1 MKLELKG
8 RDTELVLAVM
18 EAYIRGVTLNLTDAG
33 KKRLAHIEAKQIDKF
48 FGYDIYKERTKD
60 NLEAL
65 NGKEETETLPNS

>member
-8 RDTELVLAVM
+8 KDTELVLAVM

-33 KKRLAHIEAKQIDKF
+33 KKRLAHIEAQQIAKL
-48 FGYDIYKERTKD
+48 FGYDISKVRAKD

-65 NGKEETETLPNS
+65 NGKKKA

>member
-18 EAYIRGVTLNLTDAG
+18 EAYIKGRTLNLTEAG
-33 KKRLAHIEAKQIDKF
+33 KKRLAYIEAQQIAKF
-48 FGYDIYKERTKD
+48 FGYDISKVRAKD

-65 NGKEETETLPNS
+65 NGKEKA